1 MSLLQH
7 ELQAYI
13 GLFLFWASILQPER
27 GDSISHSFLLI
38 FIGKKLKNYKFH
50 NKKEEIDR

>member
-13 GLFLFWASILQPER
+13 GLFLFWANILQPER

-38 FIGKKLKNYKFH
+38 FIGKKLKK
-50 NKKEEIDR
+50 I